1 LLVFKQDRGGYFYDK
16 KNFVKAYKNLICYEK
31 RMQPKPVKKQR
42 TRIEDIRRVELID
55 AAHRIFLKEGLRG
68 LTSAKICAEAGLS
81 QGILTYYFKDKEE
94 VLFEMVRMNN
104 RILADEIVGNL
115 RRARSGWE
123 RLVALIDGNFP
134 AQRFD
139 RQAASAWISLYSE
152 ASHNERYARLLRPYY
167 RRLRSNVFS
176 ILKPYLEQ
184 SEIDHFIRG
193 FAAMIDG
200 LWLRRGHADIDLP
213 LEEAKAILVE
223 YVERSLGPDL
233 MRQLAVVNT
242 ASA

>member
-1 LLVFKQDRGGYFYDK
+1 MQQKPK
-16 KNFVKAYKNLICYEK
+16 K
-31 RMQPKPVKKQR
+31 PR

-68 LTSAKICAEAGLS
+68 LTSTKICAEAGLS

-104 RILADEIVGNL
+104 RILANEIVDNL

-123 RLVALIDGNFP
+123 RLMALIDGNFP

-139 RQAASAWISLYSE
+139 KQAAGAWISLYAE

-167 RRLRSNVFS
+167 QRLRSNVTS
-176 ILKPYLEQ
+176 ILKPHLRQ
-184 SEIDHFIRG
+184 AEIDHFLLG

-200 LWLRRGHADIDLP
+200 LWLRRGHADIDLS
-213 LEEAKAILVE
+213 LAEAKAILVE
-223 YVERSLGPDL
+223 HVERALGAEI
-233 MRQLAVVNT
+233 MRPLAEPY
-242 ASA
+242 

>member
-1 LLVFKQDRGGYFYDK
+1 MQQKP
-16 KNFVKAYKNLICYEK
+16 K
-31 RMQPKPVKKQR
+31 RPR

-68 LTSAKICAEAGLS
+68 LTSTKICSEAGLS

-104 RILADEIVGNL
+104 RILANEIVLNL
-115 RRARSGWE
+115 RRAHSGWE
-123 RLVALIDGNFP
+123 RLMALIDGNFP

-139 RQAASAWISLYSE
+139 KQAASAWVSLYAE

-167 RRLRSNVFS
+167 RRLRSNVSS
-176 ILKPYLEQ
+176 ILRPYLEQ
-184 SEIDHFIRG
+184 DKIDHFNLG

-200 LWLRRGHADIDLP
+200 LWLRRGHADIDLS
-213 LEEAKAILVE
+213 LAQAKSVLID
-223 YVERSLGPDL
+223 YVEKALPHEVIRLLSEP
-233 MRQLAVVNT
+233 N
-242 ASA
+242 

>member
-1 LLVFKQDRGGYFYDK
+1 
-16 KNFVKAYKNLICYEK
+16 
-31 RMQPKPVKKQR
+31 MQQKPKKQR
-42 TRIEDIRRVELID
+42 TRIEDVRRVELID

-104 RILADEIVGNL
+104 RILAEEVVGNL

-139 RQAASAWISLYSE
+139 KQTASAWISLYAE

-167 RRLRSNVFS
+167 RRLRSNVSS
-176 ILKPYLEQ
+176 ILKPYLDQ
-184 SEIDHFIRG
+184 GEIDHFVRG

-200 LWLRRGHADIDLP
+200 LWLRRGHADIDLS
-213 LEEAKAILVE
+213 LEEAKTILIEYVGKALGPEVVRPLVE
-223 YVERSLGPDL
+223 P
-233 MRQLAVVNT
+233 N
-242 ASA
+242 ASAHQHSETTRT

>member
-1 LLVFKQDRGGYFYDK
+1 
-16 KNFVKAYKNLICYEK
+16 
-31 RMQPKPVKKQR
+31 MQQKPRKQR
-42 TRIEDIRRVELID
+42 TRIEDVRRVELID

-104 RILADEIVGNL
+104 RILANEIVGNL

-123 RLVALIDGNFP
+123 RLIALIDGNFP
-134 AQRFD
+134 VQRFD
-139 RQAASAWISLYSE
+139 KQAASAWISLYSE

-167 RRLRSNVFS
+167 RRLRSNVSS
-176 ILKPYLEQ
+176 ILKPYLGQ
-184 SEIDHFIRG
+184 DEIDHFVRG

-200 LWLRRGHADIDLP
+200 LWLRRGHADIDLS
-213 LEEAKAILVE
+213 LQEAKTILVE
-223 YVERSLGPDL
+223 YVEKALGPAVVRSLVEP
-233 MRQLAVVNT
+233 N
-242 ASA
+242 

>member
-1 LLVFKQDRGGYFYDK
+1 
-16 KNFVKAYKNLICYEK
+16 
-31 RMQPKPVKKQR
+31 MQQKLKKQR
-42 TRIEDIRRVELID
+42 TRIEDVRRVELID

-104 RILADEIVGNL
+104 RILANEIVGNL

-123 RLVALIDGNFP
+123 RLIALIDGNFP

-139 RQAASAWISLYSE
+139 KQVASAWISLYAE
-152 ASHNERYARLLRPYY
+152 ASHNEHYARLLRPYY
-167 RRLRSNVFS
+167 RRLRSNVSS
-176 ILKPYLEQ
+176 ILKPYLGQ
-184 SEIDHFIRG
+184 NEIDHFVRG

-200 LWLRRGHADIDLP
+200 LWLRRGHADIDLS
-213 LEEAKAILVE
+213 LEEAKSILVE
-223 YVERSLGPDL
+223 YVEKALGPEIV
-233 MRQLAVVNT
+233 RPLALPGPGEPHTVQ
-242 ASA
+242 

>member
-1 LLVFKQDRGGYFYDK
+1 MQQKPK
-16 KNFVKAYKNLICYEK
+16 K
-31 RMQPKPVKKQR
+31 PR

-68 LTSAKICAEAGLS
+68 LTSTKICAEAGLS

-104 RILADEIVGNL
+104 RILANEIVENL
-115 RRARSGWE
+115 RLARSGWE
-123 RLVALIDGNFP
+123 RLMALVDGNFP

-139 RQAASAWISLYSE
+139 KQAASAWISLYAE

-167 RRLRSNVFS
+167 RRLRSNVSS
-176 ILKPYLEQ
+176 ILRPYLEQ
-184 SEIDHFIRG
+184 SEIDHFILG

-200 LWLRRGHADIDLP
+200 LWLRRGHADIDLS
-213 LEEAKAILVE
+213 LAHAKATLVE
-223 YVERSLGPDL
+223 YVEKALGPQV
-233 MRQLAVVNT
+233 MQPLAEPN
-242 ASA
+242 